1 MTCAAT
7 EKPTISTT
15 GTFMHA
21 YLKFRPD
28 LEAFDHRDGTGRKII
43 LLKDP
48 VSEKYFR
55 VSAYEHRFLKNLNGK
70 VSIEDTQ
77 ERLKA
82 KGYYYSDED
91 RNQIVSRAAQTGLLL
106 GTQLGSAQ
114 YQKAMKDRIVQW
126 KRGQRL
132 SSVYFLFIPL
142 VNPDRFLQRTVPIFR
157 VLCNRWTA
165 ALTAVALV
173 GAIYL
178 VLSGLPRMH
187 REFLFFFNTGNLV
200 YLWVTISLTKLTHE
214 LAHAYTAKGMGLHV
228 PQMGIVFLIFFPCLF
243 CNTTDAWQLADRR
256 QRMAI
261 SGAGVVAELVLG
273 ICATYVWYF
282 SKPGVVNSIAFYLIG
297 VSLAST
303 VLVNGNPLLKF
314 DGYFLLTDWLGMPNL
329 YLKSFA
335 YLRYL
340 FMNRILGVPTITD
353 PAGQPKETVILATY
367 GILSFIYRIFLY
379 TGIAVGVYYRFDKTL
394 GILLA
399 VLALGLFMV
408 RPTMKG
414 LISLYRQR
422 SLLRPGTGGVLTLV
436 GAFTVMAA
444 LLGLPIPGNS
454 VYPCYLD
461 SSRKQKLTV
470 PQHTW
475 VDEVHI
481 REGTKVLRGAVLFTL
496 DTSIL
501 NLKLLEKE
509 ADRETIRT
517 DLGLM
522 LLSDQRRAE
531 IPGKEIELYQVED
544 EIRRIKQQ
552 LAKAQGGITA
562 PFDGVVTKL
571 NPQMKEGFQPGEGV
585 VVGELESPAE
595 CAIHGLIPERDLEKV
610 QVGQEIRILLNGRG
624 KDFVRKIHD
633 IRPFSEKDLNES
645 PFSSRVGGELATEVT
660 GQDQTDSPLEAQFDC
675 STSFDNRRAGI
686 PLGMTGRMAVA
697 TPRQSIGQ
705 WMWDK
710 LSRSFNRES
719 LW

>member
-1 MTCAAT
+1 M
-7 EKPTISTT
+7 PTIRPFGSC
-15 GTFMHA
+15 MQA

-28 LEAFDHRDGTGRKII
+28 LEAFDHRDGTGRKTV

-48 VSEKYFR
+48 VTEKDFR
-55 VSAYEHRFLKNLNGK
+55 VSEYEHRFLRDLDGT

-82 KGYYYSDED
+82 KGYYYSDDD

-106 GTQLGSAQ
+106 GTRVGSAQ
-114 YQKAMKDRIVQW
+114 YQMAMKDRILQW

-132 SSVYFLFIPL
+132 SRVYFLFIPL
-142 VNPDRFLQRTVPIFR
+142 VNPDRFLQRTLPMFR
-157 VLCNRWTA
+157 ALCNRWTA
-165 ALTAVALV
+165 AIVAVALV
-173 GAIYL
+173 GATYL
-178 VLSGLPRMH
+178 IISGLPRIQ
-187 REFLFFFNTGNLV
+187 REFLFFFNTGNLL
-200 YLWVTISLTKLTHE
+200 YLWVTIALAKLIHE
-214 LAHAYTAKGMGLHV
+214 LAHAYTAKRLGLHV

-273 ICATYVWYF
+273 ICATYIWYF
-282 SKPGVVNSIAFYLIG
+282 SKPGVANSIAFYLIG

-303 VLVNGNPLLKF
+303 ILVNGNPLLKF

-329 YLKSFA
+329 YQKSFA

-340 FMNRILGVPTITD
+340 FMNRILGVSTVPD
-353 PAGQPKETVILATY
+353 PAVHARETFIFATY
-367 GILSFIYRIFLY
+367 GTLSFIYRIFLY

-399 VLALGLFMV
+399 ALALGLFMV

-414 LISLYRQR
+414 MISLYRQR
-422 SLLRPGTGGVLTLV
+422 SQLRPGTRGVLTLV
-436 GAFTVMAA
+436 GFLVVMAA
-444 LLGLPIPGNS
+444 LLAIPIPGNS
-454 VYPCYLD
+454 VYPCFLD
-461 SSRKQKLTV
+461 SARKQKLTV

-481 REGTKVLRGAVLFTL
+481 REGTKVSAGTVLFTL
-496 DTSIL
+496 DASIL
-501 NLKLLEKE
+501 NLKLLEKR
-509 ADRETIRT
+509 ADRETIKA

-571 NPQMKEGFQPGEGV
+571 NPHMKKGFQPGEGV

-595 CAIHGLIPERDLEKV
+595 CAIHGLIPERDLDKV
-610 QVGQEIRILLNGRG
+610 RVGQEIRILLNGARR
-624 KDFVRKIHD
+624 DLVLQVRD

-645 PFSSRVGGELATEVT
+645 PFSSRVGGELATEVK

-697 TPRQSIGQ
+697 LPRQSIGR
-705 WMWDK
+705 WMLDK
-710 LSRSFNRES
+710 LSQSFNRES